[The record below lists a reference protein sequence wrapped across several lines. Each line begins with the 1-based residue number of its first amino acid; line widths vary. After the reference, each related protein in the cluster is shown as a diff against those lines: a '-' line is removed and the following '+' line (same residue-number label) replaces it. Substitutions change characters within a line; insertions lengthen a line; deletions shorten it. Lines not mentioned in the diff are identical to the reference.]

1 MRKRETLL
9 KGGLRGPSLI
19 PGKSQESS
27 IYLAA
32 AHIGDLKMP
41 PNQPAL
47 PTQDLDVLR
56 RWIDTGAG
64 DLVVEAHQTSGPWWS
79 FRKPERSAVPEAK
92 GAEWVRN
99 PIDAFILA
107 KLEDNGLKPA
117 PRADRRTLV
126 RRAYFDLIG
135 LPPTPEQVE
144 GFVRDPSS
152 EAYETLIRDLLASP
166 RYGGALG
173 ATLTGSGPLCRQ
185 QRL

>member
-1 MRKRETLL
+1 
-9 KGGLRGPSLI
+9 
-19 PGKSQESS
+19 
-27 IYLAA
+27 
-32 AHIGDLKMP
+32 MP

-135 LPPTPEQVE
+135 LPPIPEQVE

-166 RYGGALG
+166 RYGGG
-173 ATLTGSGPLCRQ
+173 GER
-185 QRL
+185 